1 MTNRRIKIALRFL
14 EILMQCL
21 FFITLNII
29 FSFLALKYN
38 VAEYNRCL
46 MISVLVI
53 ASYIFRRCIDRFF
66 TFYFM
71 HALLFVAAIFYSRT
85 SNECFFYI
93 LQAGILFAFST
104 NIKMTTIKISEEK
117 MPMVGIS
124 SMVACYFIGIWINNE
139 VMIQSGLLILVLFTM
154 AEIIYNNLNKINN
167 VFIDNKENV
176 DFPANQLFKVNM
188 HMLTTSLIFVLLGMM
203 AFYKGPFGNIFQII
217 GRFFNWI
224 ICLILKLLLH
234 KAPLKIKEVETI
246 ATIKETKERA
256 TEGYYA
262 SNDSGSFGQLFYTLL
277 VMFAIF
283 ITIVLIIKI
292 VTEFKNF
299 AKKKKLGSDLLE
311 FINPKKIAKNK
322 IKISRANILGEESEL
337 DHNLKLRKI
346 YKKRVK
352 KGIGHEKIPFNAFP
366 EEITRKGISED
377 TNDIKIVTDIYE
389 KARYSNEK
397 VNAEEMD
404 IMKNINKQ

>member
-1 MTNRRIKIALRFL
+1 MTNRRIKIALRLL

-21 FFITLNII
+21 FFVTLNII
-29 FSFLALKYN
+29 FSYLFLKYN
-38 VAEYNRCL
+38 IGEFNRCL

-53 ASYIFRRCIDRFF
+53 AAYFFRKFINSFF
-66 TFYFM
+66 AFYFL
-71 HALLFVAAIFYSRT
+71 HVLLFVAAVFYARSG
-85 SNECFFYI
+85 NECFIYI
-93 LQAGILFAFST
+93 LQVGIL
-104 NIKMTTIKISEEK
+104 MTYSGHIKITTMRVSGEK
-117 MPMVGIS
+117 IPMVG
-124 SMVACYFIGIWINNE
+124 MVVMVVCYMLGMGTNNT

-352 KGIGHEKIPFNAFP
+352 KGIGHDKIPFNAFP